1 MKLSTRFRAL
11 AGAKTSIAMTFI
23 CACAAAAQTIPAQ
36 GFRNV
41 VLVHGA
47 WADGSS
53 WAGVIPLLEA
63 RGLNVV
69 AVQLPLTSLADDVA
83 TTERAIALQEG
94 PVLLVGHSY
103 GGVVISEA
111 GNDPKVGGLV
121 FVSAF
126 APDEGESALSLST
139 ANPSP
144 VGNELRPDANGFLK
158 LSAKGIEEDFAQD
171 LTADQKKVLAATQG
185 PTASAAFGTPVS
197 NPAWK
202 NKPTWFVV
210 SRNDRVISPQLEEN
224 EAQRMRA
231 IVIKLPTSHVSML
244 AAPGRVAAFIE
255 KAAFGRTEE

>member
-1 MKLSTRFRAL
+1 MA
-11 AGAKTSIAMTFI
+11 FI
-23 CACAAAAQTIPAQ
+23 WACAASAQTVPAREL
-36 GFRNV
+36 RNV

-63 RGLNVV
+63 KGLNVV

-83 TTERAIALQEG
+83 ATKRAIALQEG

-103 GGVVISEA
+103 GGVVITEA
-111 GNDPKVGGLV
+111 GNDAKVGGLV

-171 LTADQKKVLAATQG
+171 LTADQKRVLAATQS
-185 PTASAAFGTPVS
+185 PTAGAAFGTPVS
-197 NPAWK
+197 SPAWK

-210 SRNDRVISPQLEEN
+210 SGNDRVIDPLLEEK
-224 EAQRMRA
+224 EAQRMKA
-231 IVIKLPTSHVSML
+231 VVLTLPTSHVSML
-244 AAPGRVAAFIE
+244 AAPGKVAAFIE
-255 KAAFGRTEE
+255 QAASGRTEE

>member
-1 MKLSTRFRAL
+1 MKLATTFRAL
-11 AGAKTSIAMTFI
+11 VGAKTSIAMAFI
-23 CACAAAAQTIPAQ
+23 WAVAAAAQTVPAQ
-36 GFRNV
+36 GFKNV

-63 RGLNVV
+63 KGLNVV

-83 TTERAIALQEG
+83 ATERAIALQEG

-103 GGVVISEA
+103 GGVVITEA

-144 VGNELRPDANGFLK
+144 VGSELRPDANGFLK
-158 LSAKGIEEDFAQD
+158 LSPKGIEEDFAQD
-171 LTADQKKVLAATQG
+171 LTADQKQVLTATQG
-185 PTASAAFGTPVS
+185 PTAGAAFGAPVS
-197 NPAWK
+197 SPAWK
-202 NKPTWFVV
+202 NKPTWFIV
-210 SRNDRVISPQLEEN
+210 SRNDRVITPQLEEQ
-224 EAQRMRA
+224 EAQRMKA

-244 AAPGRVAAFIE
+244 AAPVRVAAFIE
-255 KAAFGRTEE
+255 KAASGRNEE